1 MFKTKNAHLLHKKAV
16 TLVRSHLPGSI
27 DMDSI
32 YGYYKPYH
40 IEWKNIKIIVK
51 IAKPS
56 KKATQDRAKWFYTLK
71 EKDRQ
76 VADYFVLLA
85 VLENSVK
92 AVYVLPKLL
101 SPTRTITI
109 TRLDG
114 NMRYAFLKTD
124 LQNLAKKILDTQA
137 QLPKLIKIY
146 REAKSLKGGI

>member
-56 KKATQDRAKWFYTLK
+56 KKASQDRMKWFYTLK
-71 EKDRQ
+71 EKDHQ
-76 VADYFVLLA
+76 ATDYFILLV
-85 VLENSVK
+85 VLENALK
-92 AVYVLPKLL
+92 AVYVLPKPLA
-101 SPTRTITI
+101 PKRTITI
-109 TRLDG
+109 TKLDG
-114 NMRYAFLKTD
+114 NMRYDYFKTD
-124 LQNLAKKILDTQA
+124 LQNLPSKILELQSK
-137 QLPKLIKIY
+137 LPKLIRIY
-146 REAKSLKGGI
+146 REAKSLKGGF